1 MGCHFLLQ
9 GIFLGI
15 EPMAITSPSLAGE
28 FFNTLPPG
36 KPGLGWA
43 LYSMRDVLKEEDRQ
57 RHMMTKVETGM
68 KVLPTKEGQGLPAT
82 PGAGETRNRHPPLPR
97 GFTRNQLY
105 GHLGF
110 QMYGLQTCDPW
121 ALPLGSD
128 STGPSTN
135 TAPLES
141 GLSTRARCKVYSCPL
156 NT

>member
-28 FFNTLPPG
+28 FFTTLPPG

-82 PGAGETRNRHPPLPR
+82 PGAGETRTDTSLFPEVSPGTSSTDTSVFRCMASRPVTLGPFLWGLIPLAPR
-97 GFTRNQLY
+97 PIQ
-105 GHLGF
+105 
-110 QMYGLQTCDPW
+110 CPW
-121 ALPLGSD
+121 KVGSRRGPGAKCTLAL
-128 STGPSTN
+128 
-135 TAPLES
+135 
-141 GLSTRARCKVYSCPL
+141 
-156 NT
+156 